1 MSTEGKSV
9 FLTGGSGF
17 IASHILSLLIKNG
30 YKPIASVR
38 SPSKVN
44 QILKLHPEWVG
55 KVRFVFVPEI
65 TTPGAFDHVLRDQ
78 AEKGGFDYI
87 IHTASPVT
95 FSVEDVK
102 KDLID
107 PAVHGTTEIL
117 RATHELGGK
126 QVKRFVL
133 LGSAVSVLD
142 SFEDLSAPEGKP
154 YSEDDW
160 NPATEHD
167 AVSSQSPL
175 IGYNV
180 GKKNAELAA
189 WHFMKET
196 EPSFELVVINPD
208 VVIGPMLQPV
218 PSPKNVN
225 ETNEFACYAFINGT
239 HRAVGDA
246 MFAFWDFVDVRDVAL
261 LHVIALTSPHM
272 ANKRHIISSGPLSP
286 QLVVNIIRKN
296 FPELEGR
303 LPRGGDENEV
313 FPKGLRPT
321 PLNNARSLEIIR
333 QAKGWGWN
341 FKTLEESIVGSV
353 RSLLELEQKW
363 GSQAAH

>member
-17 IASHILSLLIKNG
+17 IASHIVSLLIENG
-30 YKPIASVR
+30 YKPVASVR
-38 SPSKVN
+38 SPTKAT
-44 QILKLHPEWVG
+44 QILELHPEWVG
-55 KVRFVFVPEI
+55 KVKFVFVPEI
-65 TTPGAFDHVLRDQ
+65 TTPGAFDHVLKDQ
-78 AEKGGFDYI
+78 AKKGGFDYI

-95 FSVEDVK
+95 FAVKDVK

-117 RATHELGGK
+117 KAAHELGGK

-142 SFEDLSAPEGKP
+142 SFEDLNAPEGRP
-154 YSEDDW
+154 YTEDDW

-175 IGYNV
+175 IGYNF

-189 WHFMKET
+189 WCFMKEKK
-196 EPSFELVVINPD
+196 PAFELVVINPD
-208 VVIGPMLQPV
+208 VVLGPILQPV
-218 PSPKNVN
+218 PSPKNIN
-225 ETNEFACYAFINGT
+225 ETNDFACYAFINGT
-239 HRAVGDA
+239 HETVGDA
-246 MFAFWDFVDVRDVAL
+246 MFGFWDFVDVRDVAL
-261 LHVIALTSPHM
+261 LHIIALTSPRM

-286 QLVVNIIRKN
+286 QLVVNVIRNN

-303 LPRGGDENEV
+303 LPKGGDEKEV

-321 PLNNARSLEIIR
+321 QLNNARSLETIR
-333 QAKGWGWN
+333 QVKGQDWN
-341 FKTLEESIVGSV
+341 FKNLEQSIVGSV
-353 RSLLELEQKW
+353 KSLLELEQEW

>member
-17 IASHILSLLIKNG
+17 IASHILSLLIERG
-30 YKPIASVR
+30 YKPVASVR
-38 SPSKVN
+38 SPTKAN
-44 QILKLHPEWVG
+44 QTLELHPEWVG
-55 KVRFVFVPEI
+55 KVKFVFVPEI
-65 TTPGAFDHVLRDQ
+65 TTPGAFDHVLKDQ
-78 AEKGGFDYI
+78 AQKGGFDYI

-95 FSVEDVK
+95 FAVKDVK

-117 RATHELGGK
+117 KATHELGGK

-133 LGSAVSVLD
+133 LGSAVSILD
-142 SFEDLSAPEGKP
+142 SFEDLNAPEGKP
-154 YSEDDW
+154 YTEDDW

-189 WHFMKET
+189 WCFMKEKK
-196 EPSFELVVINPD
+196 PAFELVVINPD
-208 VVIGPMLQPV
+208 VVLGPILQPV
-218 PSPKNVN
+218 PTPKNVN

-239 HRAVGDA
+239 HETVGDV
-246 MFAFWDFVDVRDVAL
+246 MFGFWDFVDVRDVAL
-261 LHVIALTSPHM
+261 LHIIALTSPRM

-286 QLVVNIIRKN
+286 QLVVNVIRKN

-303 LPRGGDENEV
+303 LPKGGDEKEV

-321 PLNNARSLEIIR
+321 QLNNARSLEIIR
-333 QAKGWGWN
+333 QAKGQDWN
-341 FKTLEESIVGSV
+341 FKNLEESIVGSV
-353 RSLLELEQKW
+353 KSLLELEQKW